1 MIEIRYK
8 NTTEFP
14 GVDTNLWVDIGED
27 TTCTH
32 AFEAFVKVLQ
42 LAGYQ
47 QESIRHSAEC
57 VESDMREHIEAATS
71 VMNKRV
77 GDSDGM

>member
-8 NTTEFP
+8 NTTEIP

-47 QESIRHSAEC
+47 QESIRRSAEC
-57 VESDMREHIEAATS
+57 VESDMWKHIEAAASMMT
-71 VMNKRV
+71 KR
-77 GDSDGM
+77 GY